1 MTQNKPEDTLTDFHA
16 VDYMRE
22 VRTRHADEYGDDQK
36 RYVADAQKAMEAFR
50 RLLKQPAA
58 NSALAKAGQTEEQ
71 STEVR

>member
-1 MTQNKPEDTLTDFHA
+1 MQATQNKPQDTLTDFHA

-22 VRTRHADEYGDDQK
+22 VRTRHAEKYGDDQH

-58 NSALAKAGQTEEQ
+58 NSGFASAGSDE
-71 STEVR
+71 